1 MRERR
6 QQQVIGRGR
15 LRGVVLP
22 GNLTFEERQFRLI
35 RTDFGRD
42 YIVPA
47 DALRAEGDGT
57 HSLNLSRED
66 LEQYAVERQFG
77 RSVPSPGES
86 ERPGTAA
93 TEMVIPVVAETLH
106 VGRRSV
112 ETGRL
117 RVHKR
122 VKAEDTVVDEPVLT
136 DRYEVNRVP
145 VNKPVSGPVATRVEG
160 DTLIVPLLEEVLVT
174 EKRLVLREEL
184 HITRKRVQT
193 RERKKV
199 TLRKEYV
206 DVERVKRAGS

>member
-6 QQQVIGRGR
+6 QQQVIGQGG
-15 LRGVVLP
+15 LRGVLLP
-22 GNLTFEERQFRLI
+22 GGLAFEGRQFKLI
-35 RTDFGRD
+35 RTDDGRD

-47 DALRAEGDGT
+47 DALRDEGDGT
-57 HSLNLSRED
+57 HRLNLSRES
-66 LEQYAVERQFG
+66 LEQYAAERQLG
-77 RSVPSPGES
+77 RGAQISSES
-86 ERPGTAA
+86 TAA

-122 VKAEDTVVDEPVLT
+122 VKSEDRLVDEPVMT
-136 DRYEVNRVP
+136 DRYEVHRVR
-145 VNKPVSGPVATRVEG
+145 VNKPVTGPVETRVEG

-184 HITRKRVQT
+184 HITRKREER

-206 DVERVKRAGS
+206 EVERVKPAGS